1 MAVIVGIDEAGYGPL
16 LGPLV
21 VSATAFTVPDDSLK
35 ADMWKVLG
43 KAVGKAKRGLS
54 GRVLITDSKK
64 AYTKSSGVGHLRRS
78 VLASLVC
85 SGGDAGFCG
94 TAGEMLRAVCPGCFE
109 RLGGYAWYAGLDEL
123 SLGADKGD
131 VEITASVLGKA
142 LGENNMALRS
152 VASRCLDV
160 GYYNGQVEIVK
171 NKSNVLF
178 TALCGLIWEVFEA
191 AGRDEV
197 MQVIVDRQG
206 GRIRYGG
213 PLMRMFPGMELTILR
228 ESEEMSSYEMVDGA
242 GKKMRLHFTMKADQH
257 FLPVS
262 LASMVSKYVREVMMD
277 SINNYFQ
284 AFCPDIKRTAGYWQ
298 DGQRFVKDIA
308 EMAPDLEYDPA
319 MFIRTR

>member
-1 MAVIVGIDEAGYGPL
+1 MAVIVGVDEAGYGPL

-21 VSATAFTVPDDSLK
+21 VSAAAFSVPDESLK

-43 KAVGKAKRGLS
+43 KAVGKAKRRLS

-78 VLASLVC
+78 VLAAVAC
-85 SGGDAGFCG
+85 NGAGGEFCG
-94 TAGEMLRAVCPGCFE
+94 TAGAMLRAVCPGCYG
-109 RLGGYAWYAGLDEL
+109 RLGEYAWYEGLDEL
-123 SLGADKGD
+123 CLGADKGD
-131 VEITASVLGKA
+131 IEIASSVLGKA
-142 LGENNMALRS
+142 LDANGMGIRS

-160 GYYNGQVEIVK
+160 GYYNRQVAVVK

-178 TALCGLIWEVFEA
+178 TALCGLVKEA
-191 AGRDEV
+191 FDGAGVDETV
-197 MQVIVDRQG
+197 QVIVDRQG

-213 PLMRMFPGMELTILR
+213 PLMRMFPGMSLTILK
-228 ESEEMSSYEMVDGA
+228 ESEQMSSYEMAGG

-262 LASMVSKYVREVMMD
+262 LASMVSKYVREVLMD

-284 AFCPDIKRTAGYWQ
+284 GHCPDIKRTAGYWQ
-298 DGQRFVKDIA
+298 DGQRFVADIA
-308 EMAPDLEYDPA
+308 KMAPGLEYDRA
-319 MFIRTR
+319 VFVRSR

>member
-1 MAVIVGIDEAGYGPL
+1 MAVIVGVDEAGYGPL

-21 VSATAFTVPDDSLK
+21 VSATAFSVPDELLK

-43 KAVGKAKRGLS
+43 TAVGKAKRGLS

-85 SGGDAGFCG
+85 SGATGDFCG
-94 TAGEMLRAVCPGCFE
+94 SAGEMLRAVCPECYG
-109 RLGGYAWYAGLDEL
+109 RLGGYAWYDGLDGL

-131 VEITASVLGKA
+131 VEIAASVLGKA
-142 LGENNMALRS
+142 LGVNGMAIRS

-160 GYYNGQVEIVK
+160 GYYNRQVEIVK

-178 TALCGLIWEVFEA
+178 TALCGLIGEVFER
-191 AGRDEV
+191 AGSDETV
-197 MQVIVDRQG
+197 QVIVDRQG

-213 PLMRMFPGMELTILR
+213 PLMRMFPGMELVILR
-228 ESEEMSSYEMVDGA
+228 ESEEMSSYEMSGA
-242 GKKMRLHFTMKADQH
+242 GKKMRLHFTMKADLH

-262 LASMVSKYVREVMMD
+262 LASMVSKYVREIMMD

-284 AFCPDIKRTAGYWQ
+284 GFCPDIKRTAGYWQ

-308 EMAPDLEYDPA
+308 AMAPDFEYDRA
-319 MFIRTR
+319 IFVRTR

>member
-21 VSATAFTVPDDSLK
+21 VSATAFTVPDELLK
-35 ADMWKVLG
+35 ADMWKVLD

-85 SGGDAGFCG
+85 CGGDAGFCG
-94 TAGEMLRAVCPGCFE
+94 TAGEMLRAVCPGCYG
-109 RLGGYAWYAGLDEL
+109 RLGPYAWYDGLDGL

-131 VEITASVLGKA
+131 VEIAASVLGKA
-142 LGENNMALRS
+142 LGGNAMSIRS

-160 GYYNGQVEIVK
+160 GYYNGQVELVK

-178 TALCGLIWEVFEA
+178 TALCGLIKEVCDG
-191 AGRDEV
+191 AGSDEE

-206 GRIRYGG
+206 GRVRYGG
-213 PLMRMFPGMELTILR
+213 PLMRMFPGMELSILR
-228 ESEEMSSYEMVDGA
+228 ESEEMSSYEMIVG

-262 LASMVSKYVREVMMD
+262 LASMISKYVREVMME

-284 AFCPDIKRTAGYWQ
+284 GFCPDIKRTAGYWQ
-298 DGQRFVKDIA
+298 DGLRFVADIA
-308 EMAPDLEYDPA
+308 AMAPGVKYDPA